1 MKFDSYNRR
10 EHCILGLF
18 LQKKKKKIIGMNLD
32 ELKYSAQVKSSL
44 DVFLNISIFVTQMK
58 EKIRTT
64 SEWQMI
70 FTFYKT
76 QYNYILAVVTVY
88 KNIYFFK

>member
-1 MKFDSYNRR
+1 
-10 EHCILGLF
+10 
-18 LQKKKKKIIGMNLD
+18 MNLD